1 MLDLSVSNSQ
11 CSQVYHKSS
20 MIFSLI
26 LVWFP
31 KEPKMLIASQ
41 SLSLSVLQ
49 SPQGI
54 LRYLQ
59 MRKGIKF
66 ISIPKDLIEISHQ
79 EEQKDPRERLHFLIS
94 ENP

>member
-26 LVWFP
+26 LVRFP
-31 KEPKMLIASQ
+31 KEPKMFIASEC
-41 SLSLSVLQ
+41 LSLLVPQ
-49 SPQGI
+49 SPQVI
-54 LRYLQ
+54 LRHLQ

-66 ISIPKDLIEISHQ
+66 INIPKDFIEISHR
-79 EEQKDPRERLHFLIS
+79 EEQKYHRERLHFLIS